1 MGQVVDRQPR
11 GRTLNQVRT
20 KNELSTTINGWL
32 EDMRLALVIT
42 RREMRDQFR
51 DWRIFVPMLM
61 LTLVFPWLMDF
72 TASQA
77 IRFVERYNAPEI
89 GLRLVPFLLMVV
101 GFFPISVS
109 LVIALESFVGEK
121 ERRSIEPLLCSPLSD
136 GQLYVGKLLAAM
148 VPPLLAAYLGI
159 GVYLTGVYLNVGWK
173 PPVELLAQILLLTS
187 VQAVLMVSGAVV
199 ISSQTTSVRAAN
211 LLASFIIIPM
221 ALLIQGE
228 SILMFWGLYRTLWWA
243 VIGQIVIA
251 VLLVRTGVAY
261 FNREEM
267 LGREL
272 DVLNL
277 RLVWGQFRR
286 SFTGGQRTLWS
297 WYRRQVLT
305 DAWAMRLPIAV
316 TTVAL
321 VIAILAGIK
330 AAQQLSLPPELVS
343 FDNLGQGF
351 IQGLDAIKF
360 LSPASVLT
368 IWLHN
373 LRALVIATILGIFTF
388 GVLGLL
394 VLMLPIAFLAYIAGN
409 IAMTGGS
416 PLTFLLALVVP
427 HSLMEIPAI
436 ILGGAAILSLGA
448 TLTAPTQGRTLGEAF
463 IVSLA
468 RWARVTVGLVIP
480 LFLLAAILEVYLT
493 PRVAIWLLGG

>member
-1 MGQVVDRQPR
+1 MEQVDLETDPIQSTHRWLVD
-11 GRTLNQVRT
+11 V
-20 KNELSTTINGWL
+20 
-32 EDMRLALVIT
+32 RLALVVT

-51 DWRIFVPMLM
+51 DWRIIVPMLV
-61 LTLVFPWLMDF
+61 LTLIFPWLMDF

-77 IRFVERYNAPEI
+77 VQFVERYNAPEI
-89 GLRLVPFLLMVV
+89 GDRLVPFLLMVV

-148 VPPLLAAYLGI
+148 VPPLLASYLGI
-159 GVYLTGVYLNVGWK
+159 GVYLAGVFINIGWK
-173 PPVELLAQILLLTS
+173 PPAELLAQIILLTS

-243 VIGQIVIA
+243 VIGQLIIA
-251 VLLVRTGVAY
+251 ALLVRIGVAY

-272 DVLNL
+272 DTLNL
-277 RLVWGQFRR
+277 SWAWSEFRR
-286 SFTGGQRTLWS
+286 NFTGGQRTLLD
-297 WYRRQVLT
+297 WYQRQVLP
-305 DAWAMRLPIAV
+305 AVWSLRLSIIATAVALSIAV
-316 TTVAL
+316 
-321 VIAILAGIK
+321 LAGLQV
-330 AAQQLSLPPELVS
+330 ARQLSLPPELVS
-343 FDNLGQGF
+343 FDSLGQGF
-351 IQGLDAIKF
+351 VQGLESFKF
-360 LSPASVLT
+360 ISPSGVVSV
-368 IWLHN
+368 WLHN
-373 LRALVIATILGIFTF
+373 LRVLAISMVLGVFSF

-394 VLMLPIAFLAYIAGN
+394 IMMLPIAFLAYIAGN
-409 IAMTGGS
+409 IALAGGS
-416 PLTFLLALVVP
+416 PFTFLLALVLP
-427 HSLMEIPAI
+427 HGILEIPAI
-436 ILGGAAILSLGA
+436 ILGGAATLSLGA
-448 TLTAPTQGRTLGEAF
+448 TLTAPAQGRTLGEAF
-463 IVSLA
+463 IAALA
-468 RWARVTVGLVIP
+468 RWASVTLGIVFP

-493 PRVAIWLLGG
+493 PHVAVWLLGG

>member
-1 MGQVVDRQPR
+1 MEHVNLES
-11 GRTLNQVRT
+11 RTT
-20 KNELSTTINGWL
+20 KTASGWL
-32 EDMRLALVIT
+32 EDIRLALVIT

-51 DWRIFVPMLM
+51 DWRIMVPMLM
-61 LTLVFPWLMDF
+61 LTLIFPWLMDF

-77 IRFVERYNAPEI
+77 VRFVERYNAPEI
-89 GLRLVPFLLMVV
+89 GARLIPFLLMVV

-148 VPPLLAAYLGI
+148 VPPLLASYLGI
-159 GVYLTGVYLNVGWK
+159 SVYLAGIYLNVGWK
-173 PPVELLAQILLLTS
+173 PSVELLTQIVLLTS

-243 VIGQIVIA
+243 VLGQLIIA

-272 DVLNL
+272 DILNL
-277 RLVWGQFRR
+277 RWAWNEFRIN
-286 SFTGGQRTLWS
+286 FTGGERTPWD
-297 WYRRQVLT
+297 WYRRQVFPAVWGL
-305 DAWAMRLPIAV
+305 RLPIAV
-316 TTVAL
+316 TAMAL
-321 VIAILAGIK
+321 VIAVLAGLQ
-330 AAQQLSLPPELVS
+330 AARQLTLPSELVS
-343 FDNLGQGF
+343 FDSLGQGF
-351 IQGLDAIKF
+351 IQGLDAFKF
-360 LSPASVLT
+360 ISPAGVLT

-373 LRALVIATILGIFTF
+373 LRALLIAMLLGIFSF

-394 VLMLPIAFLAYIAGN
+394 VMMLPIAFLAYLAGN
-409 IAMTGGS
+409 VAMAGGS
-416 PLTFLLALVVP
+416 PITFLLALVLP
-427 HSLMEIPAI
+427 HGVLEIPAI
-436 ILGGAAILSLGA
+436 ILGGTAILSLGA
-448 TLTAPTQGRTLGEAF
+448 TLTAPTQGKTLGEAF
-463 IVSLA
+463 IAALA
-468 RWARVTVGLVIP
+468 RWASVTVGIVIP

-493 PRVAIWLLGG
+493 PRVAVWLLGG